1 MVPFTDISKH
11 QGAVDFRRMAD
22 NHVAGVL
29 IRAGN
34 GIRPDPMC
42 DTYVAGARA
51 AGLLVGLYWFCNPKV
66 SNGVTQGQLLAAA
79 HTRHRAELR
88 PMLDVEDYAD
98 EAGPGGSIPAPQF
111 AAWLRGMVA
120 EVAKVRT
127 PLIYTNGAYWN
138 AHVAASDF
146 GHLDLICARY
156 PFYSPQAC
164 AAHVPP
170 LDARDWDEWI
180 MAETTKRPQVPNGWD
195 TWDAWQFSAGY
206 NGRGHAYGCT
216 SDDLDLNIARDDAWA
231 RWLDHA
237 PKPPPEIKP
246 PPHQEDDMPRFI
258 RPNDNDAAV
267 FLLSG
272 VTCTWVPSSAV
283 AAQAV
288 KDGLAVD
295 QTYHPVSRSS
305 LKLLR
310 LWGPAPQY
318 PTGYNGPVTTAAD
331 FGSAA

>member
-1 MVPFTDISKH
+1 MRTQITMVQPGAKGADFVALNDAVKRYLLDNGCTFAHMYVARRSSIGKIARPEWVQWCHEHGIAVVFDYEGNAGDVLA
-11 QGAVDFRRMAD
+11 GAVGGVANGAFTAQFCRNFPYGGGYPAGATLLCSAD
-22 NHVAGVL
+22 TDVYAGNIGSASAYVRGFAGQTTAWQPGTYGDPDILLAVKDLHPVGWHANAWKHTDPTTGRPLTPAQLIAAGVPTHVMQGRTL
-29 IRAGN
+29 GVV
-34 GIRPDPMC
+34 DPNTC
-42 DTYVAGARA
+42 
-51 AGLLVGLYWFCNPKV
+51 
-66 SNGVTQGQLLAAA
+66 VTAF
-79 HTRHRAELR
+79 
-88 PMLDVEDYAD
+88 P
-98 EAGPGGSIPAPQF
+98 
-111 AAWLRGMVA
+111 AWLPHDVTA
-120 EVAKVRT
+120 
-127 PLIYTNGAYWN
+127 
-138 AHVAASDF
+138 
-146 GHLDLICARY
+146 
-156 PFYSPQAC
+156 
-164 AAHVPP
+164 
-170 LDARDWDEWI
+170 
-180 MAETTKRPQVPNGWD
+180 
-195 TWDAWQFSAGY
+195 
-206 NGRGHAYGCT
+206 
-216 SDDLDLNIARDDAWA
+216 
-231 RWLDHA
+231 
-237 PKPPPEIKP
+237 PPPEIKP